1 MLNAR
6 CSIFDV
12 RCSIFDVRCSIG
24 LVFDKGLVRTV
35 GFVRSGLVRS
45 MFDTIDV
52 QCDRCPMQLMF
63 DAIDVRSSVRLVNEE
78 AQDTAKVEEVVT
90 S

>member
-1 MLNAR
+1 MVGR
-6 CSIFDV
+6 SILSNGCISGLKEV
-12 RCSIFDVRCSIG
+12 R
-24 LVFDKGLVRTV
+24 
-35 GFVRSGLVRS
+35 FVRSGLVRS

-78 AQDTAKVEEVVT
+78 AQDTANGVEVVT